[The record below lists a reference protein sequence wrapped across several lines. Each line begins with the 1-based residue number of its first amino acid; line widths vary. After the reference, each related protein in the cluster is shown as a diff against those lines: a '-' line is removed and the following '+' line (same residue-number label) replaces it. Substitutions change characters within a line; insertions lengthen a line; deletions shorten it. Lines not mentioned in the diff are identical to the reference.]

1 MHRLAVS
8 RFAAVA
14 AGLAVLTSA
23 AQAAPTL
30 VVDAATGA
38 VLQEQEA
45 TRPWYPASLTKLMT
59 AYVALKAV
67 REGRISLETPM
78 VVSVRASRMPPS
90 KMAFRPGQ
98 EVTLDNA
105 LKMLMVKSANDVAVT
120 IAEGVSGTVEDFAGE
135 MNAEAARLG
144 MRDSHFVNP
153 NGLHDASHV
162 SSARDM
168 ALVGM
173 ALLRDFPQMRGLYG
187 IGALRIDNHII
198 PTHNGMLGRY
208 PGADGMKTGFTCAA
222 GFNVVSTA
230 TRNGRKLMVVVMGS
244 PNAKARSL
252 KAMSLLETAFNSS
265 DWGRPSIT
273 NLGYMGSVAAP
284 NMRPEVC
291 GKNRA
296 PGDDEDFAIP
306 IAANAPVAHDDSPVS
321 FFAAD
326 TSRQTVN
333 VAASELLRGPRPA
346 FEPVDVFVGRIPGYT
361 GPVAKARGVPTPDPA
376 EFAAKEKPVRTAA
389 RPPGKPKVAAKPAA
403 SKPVAS
409 KPVAAL
415 AKPAPKG
422 EAKKPAAKAI
432 AKPEP
437 KTQKPA
443 PGQKPA
449 AKPKTQADS
458 KPAQGGQKPAQVL
471 ASSPPRR

>member
-1 MHRLAVS
+1 MHRSALTRCVA
-8 RFAAVA
+8 FAL
-14 AGLAVLTSA
+14 GLAAMTGTSRA
-23 AQAAPTL
+23 GPTL

-38 VLQEQEA
+38 VLHEQEA
-45 TRPWYPASLTKLMT
+45 ARPWYPASLTKLMT

-67 REGRISLETPM
+67 KSGRITLDAPI
-78 VVSVRASRMPPS
+78 VVSVRASRAPPS

-105 LKMLMVKSANDVAVT
+105 LKMLMVKSANDVAIT
-120 IAEGVSGTVEDFAGE
+120 IAEGISGTVEDFAAE
-135 MNAEAARLG
+135 MNQEAARIG

-153 NGLHDASHV
+153 NGLHDANHV

-168 ALVGM
+168 ALIGM
-173 ALLRDFPQMRGLYG
+173 ALLRDFPEMRDLYG
-187 IGALRIDNHII
+187 IGALRIENRII

-208 PGADGMKTGFTCAA
+208 PGADGMKTGFTCSS

-244 PNAKARSL
+244 PNAKARTL
-252 KAMSLLETAFNSS
+252 KAMSLLETAFNAST
-265 DWGRPSIT
+265 WGRPSIT
-273 NLGYMGSVAAP
+273 SLGYMGSVAAP

-306 IAANAPVAHDDSPVS
+306 IASNGPATHDDSPVS

-326 TSRQTVN
+326 MSRQTVN

-346 FEPVDVFVGRIPGYT
+346 FEPVDVFVGRNPGYI

-376 EFAAKEKPVRTAA
+376 EFAAKEKPIRAAAKPPVRSAKPLALAA
-389 RPPGKPKVAAKPAA
+389 KPVAAKPI
-403 SKPVAS
+403 
-409 KPVAAL
+409 AAL
-415 AKPAPKG
+415 TKPAPKA
-422 EAKKPAAKAI
+422 EPKKPAAKAV
-432 AKPEP
+432 AKPDP
-437 KTQKPA
+437 KAQKPA
-443 PGQKPA
+443 SGQKPA
-449 AKPKTQADS
+449 AKPKTQAE
-458 KPAQGGQKPAQVL
+458 AKPAQVV
-471 ASSPPRR
+471 ATTPVRR